1 MDDVEIERLLGGRP
15 RIAPAD
21 IVGHPHLPEARKLY
35 CDRFLDVYS
44 GDPFLVRLL
53 IEAGRFMVYFW
64 VAALD
69 AAHDPAN
76 RETWPTV
83 GLLKEKMARLG
94 LASGRQ
100 IDDII
105 ARMCAVGFMELQP
118 SEQDRRV
125 RLLKPTEKLHAHD
138 RDWLVAHY
146 SPHTVLFPQYD
157 YGLVMHRN
165 RQFQAVHRR
174 TCVAFASL
182 GQKMMFSAPDMLL
195 FFNRAGGFMVIA
207 ALLQAAMAKGDGD
220 PHATVPYA
228 DIGDRFGVS
237 RTHVRKLLK
246 SAEEIGLVKLHARG
260 GHRVE
265 ILPRLWTSHDAGL
278 AGGMYFHD
286 VVHVAAEKAFR
297 SADNRRGQAM
307 SA

>member
-1 MDDVEIERLLGGRP
+1 LDDGEIEHLLGGRP
-15 RIAPAD
+15 RSTPAD
-21 IVGHPHLPEARKLY
+21 IVGHPRLPEARKLY
-35 CDRFLDVYS
+35 CDRFLEVYS

-53 IEAGRFMVYFW
+53 IEAGRFIVYIW
-64 VAALD
+64 VTVLD

-83 GLLKEKMARLG
+83 GLLKAKMATLG

-105 ARMCAVGFMELQP
+105 ARLCTVGFLELQP
-118 SEQDRRV
+118 SELDRRV

-146 SPHTVLFPQYD
+146 SPHTILFPQYD
-157 YGLVMHRN
+157 YGLVMHRD
-165 RQFQAVHRR
+165 RRFQAVHRR
-174 TCVAFASL
+174 TCVAFAPL
-182 GQKMMFSAPDMLL
+182 GAKMLFAAPDMML
-195 FFNRAGGFMVIA
+195 FFNRAAGFMVIA
-207 ALLQAAMAKGDGD
+207 ALMQAAMAKGDDD

-246 SAEEIGLVKLHARG
+246 SAEEIGLVKLHARS

-265 ILPRLWTSHDAGL
+265 ILPKLWSSHDAGM

-286 VVHVAAEKAFR
+286 VVYMAAEKAFNR
-297 SADNRRGQAM
+297 ADDQRTRAM